1 MTMPKS
7 LHPTIATV
15 TARIEARSKAR
26 RQRYLDMIETRRSP
40 DPARARLAAANQ
52 AHGFAACPL
61 QDKEML
67 KNSRWA
73 NIGIVTAYND
83 MLSAHQPLAAYP
95 DMIKAAARKAGATA
109 QVAGGVPA
117 MCDGITQGFEGMEL
131 SLFSRDTIAMSAA
144 IALSHDTFDAAI
156 YLGVCD
162 KIVPGL
168 LIGAL
173 RHGWLPSIFCPAGP
187 MPSGLPNPEKA
198 RIRQLFAEGK
208 VGREALL
215 EAESQSYHS
224 AGTCTFYGTANSN
237 QMLMEIMGLHVPGT
251 AFINPNTPLRSALV
265 ESCAK
270 RASQITQLGDSY
282 IPIGHVVDARSIVNA
297 IVGLCATGGSTN
309 QMIHIP
315 AIAQAAGLIVDWDD
329 FNDLSS
335 VTPLLCRV
343 YPNGVADVNHFHAA
357 GGMGFLIRELLD
369 AGLLHGDVLTVAGQG
384 LEAYTQ
390 EPFLTEAGVEWREAP
405 ATSGDTTVLAPVSEP
420 FSKDGGLRVLQGNL
434 GRACVKVSAV
444 KLEQR
449 IVEAPARVF
458 KDQASLHVAFQ
469 AGELDRDVVVVVRGQ
484 GPAATGM
491 PELHKLTPPLGVL
504 QDRGFRVAL
513 VTDGRMSG
521 ASGKVLAAIHV
532 SPESKSGGLIGKIR
546 DGDLVRVDAE
556 AGTLN
561 ALVPDEIWQARV
573 VDTTV
578 VEGVSRGFGREMFS
592 MFRALVSHAE
602 QGAMPFG
609 DMDPDEAILDPT
621 QDQAP
626 QAAEADA

>member
-1 MTMPKS
+1 MRKS
-7 LHPTIATV
+7 LHPTLAAV
-15 TARIEARSKAR
+15 TARIEARSKTR
-26 RQRYLDMIETRRSP
+26 RQRYLDLIDSRRSP
-40 DPARARLAAANQ
+40 VPARARLAAANQ

-95 DMIKAAARKAGATA
+95 DIIKAAARKAGATA

-251 AFINPNTPLRSALV
+251 AFINPNTPLRTALV
-265 ESCAK
+265 EACAK
-270 RASQITQLGDSY
+270 RASQITQLGDNY

-343 YPNGVADVNHFHAA
+343 YPNGIADVNHFHAA

-369 AGLLHGDVLTVAGQG
+369 AGLLHGDVLTVAGHG

-390 EPFLTEAGVEWREAP
+390 EPFLADTGLEWREAP
-405 ATSGDTTVLAPVSEP
+405 TTSGDTSVLAPIAEP

-458 KDQASLHVAFQ
+458 KDQASLHAAFK

-532 SPESKSGGLIGKIR
+532 SPESKSGGMIGKIR

-561 ALVPDEIWQARV
+561 ALVPEAIWQTRD

-578 VEGVSRGFGREMFS
+578 IAGVTRGFGREMFS

-626 QAAEADA
+626 EAAEADA